1 MVDVQKSFQNEAEAK
16 LYLVPTPIGNLDDIT
31 YRALST
37 LQKVSYIA
45 CEDTRQTKKLLNH
58 FEIHKPLI
66 SYMNIA
72 IVKKKTSSC
81 QSCVKAIR
89 LPLSVMQE
97 CPLCQ
102 IQVLD

>member
-66 SYMNIA
+66 SYHEYSNPSKRRRA
-72 IVKKKTSSC
+72 HVK
-81 QSCVKAIR
+81 VA
-89 LPLSVMQE
+89 
-97 CPLCQ
+97 
-102 IQVLD
+102 

>member
-45 CEDTRQTKKLLNH
+45 CEDTAPDQRM
-58 FEIHKPLI
+58 
-66 SYMNIA
+66 Y
-72 IVKKKTSSC
+72 
-81 QSCVKAIR
+81 
-89 LPLSVMQE
+89 
-97 CPLCQ
+97 
-102 IQVLD
+102 